1 MPPYAYLA
9 FGTVPLTLAQSGMFM
24 RIFMC
29 MCMCMA
35 MGSGVRWFS
44 ELRKAISRAF
54 R

>member
-1 MPPYAYLA
+1 MPPCAYLA

-24 RIFMC
+24 RIC
-29 MCMCMA
+29 MCMCLA

>member
-1 MPPYAYLA
+1 MPPYAYLV

-24 RIFMC
+24 RIC

-35 MGSGVRWFS
+35 MGSEVRWFS